1 MRKKMDSVTV
11 LRLASVV
18 AMMRSFASFLGKMP
32 VKTLKE
38 FFPGEC
44 DYHMIQTDLSG
55 TKDGL

>member
-1 MRKKMDSVTV
+1 MDSIHPV

-18 AMMRSFASFLGKMP
+18 AMMCSFASFLGKMP